1 MSLQLAWTLLEVRQ
15 YSNLLRTVASG
26 PYEPGTEPE
35 RSMLRAIARWQA
47 QEQDQALR
55 DFNVAVGG
63 QPEWE
68 NSSWVNPLYSPLIE
82 QSIREMQA
90 ERQRRKE
97 KTRIADAG

>member
-1 MSLQLAWTLLEVRQ
+1 MSFQLAWTLFEVRQ
-15 YSNLLRTVASG
+15 YSNLLRTLASG
-26 PYEPGTEPE
+26 PYQPGTEPE
-35 RSMLRAIARWQA
+35 RSMLRAVARWQA

-55 DFNVAVGG
+55 DFNVAVVG

-68 NSSWVNPLYSPLIE
+68 NSNWVSALYSPLVG

-97 KTRIADAG
+97 KTRIAYAR